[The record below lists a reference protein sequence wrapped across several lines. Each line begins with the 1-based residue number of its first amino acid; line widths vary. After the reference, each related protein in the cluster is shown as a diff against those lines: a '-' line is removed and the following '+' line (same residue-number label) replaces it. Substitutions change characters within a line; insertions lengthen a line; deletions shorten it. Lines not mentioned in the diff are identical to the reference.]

1 MELKVAALNLEQVRR
16 QRNLFMLSF
25 VILLVVTLFLS
36 LKIFSMKENIIMVP
50 GISQEMSV
58 TGGRVSKSYLE
69 ESSLLF
75 LSALLDLT
83 PDTVIHKRDIVLK
96 YTSSRSKAE
105 MQAIRDYFAL
115 AEDEHKKFNM
125 STYFTP
131 NKLDINVKTLEVI
144 ARGTLSSS
152 FGKKGW
158 ESKKTS
164 YLLKFEL
171 VAGHLKLKE
180 FFELKEIDNSK
191 KSKEVKR

>member
-1 MELKVAALNLEQVRR
+1 MELKLAALNLEQVRR
-16 QRNLFMLSF
+16 QRNLFMLGF
-25 VILLVVTLFLS
+25 VILLAGNLFLS

-69 ESSLLF
+69 ENTLLF

-83 PDTVIHKRDIVLK
+83 PDTVIHKRDMVLK

-105 MQAIRDYFAL
+105 MQAIRDYFVQ

-131 NKLDINVKTLEVI
+131 NKLDINVKTLDGVLCRKVRI
-144 ARGTLSSS
+144 FSA
-152 FGKKGW
+152 
-158 ESKKTS
+158 
-164 YLLKFEL
+164 
-171 VAGHLKLKE
+171 
-180 FFELKEIDNSK
+180 
-191 KSKEVKR
+191 

>member
-1 MELKVAALNLEQVRR
+1 
-16 QRNLFMLSF
+16 
-25 VILLVVTLFLS
+25 
-36 LKIFSMKENIIMVP
+36 MKENIIMVP

-69 ESSLLF
+69 ENTLLF

-83 PDTVIHKRDIVLK
+83 PDTVIHKRDMVLK

-105 MQAIRDYFAL
+105 MQAIRDYFAQ

-144 ARGTLSSS
+144 AKGTLSSS
-152 FGKKGW
+152 FGKKG
-158 ESKKTS
+158 
-164 YLLKFEL
+164 
-171 VAGHLKLKE
+171 
-180 FFELKEIDNSK
+180 
-191 KSKEVKR
+191 